1 MGVHGLKSQHIVVI
15 ASTNDFSPANYLV
28 NSFKKSGYE
37 LFVISDVKSVNSNF
51 VANGAV
57 NLEKILGKFQITP
70 QLIVFVEGGEMGIF
84 PTYFNR
90 FPCPKFWWGI
100 DTHNDYQKHLRIS
113 KLFDHSFI
121 AQKSYVEML
130 KTDGIESVSW
140 LPLAYPPSESK
151 VFNRT
156 IDISYVGST
165 NWSLYPKRG
174 DLLQAIS
181 DEFPNSSIGSK
192 SSKDM
197 LKVYESSKVVF
208 NHSLKNDINMRFFE
222 AMGSGAL
229 LFTNE
234 ILVNGLEDLFVAEE
248 DLVIYRDKGDLIS
261 KIRSILDNPGYLERI
276 AKSGMGKVRTFHT
289 YDNRAQEM
297 LRTSRQSFPQHS
309 EDHFAF
315 SGALLSMGFL
325 TDATSYFFTAANQ
338 EATGLRNRVI
348 LAIFRPYICLLL
360 IGMRLIHKIV
370 RLVGR
375 IL

>member
-1 MGVHGLKSQHIVVI
+1 LKSQHIVVI

-28 NSFKKSGYE
+28 NSFKKGGYE
-37 LFVISDVKSVNSNF
+37 VFVISDVKSVNANF
-51 VANGAV
+51 VTNGAV
-57 NLEKILGKFQITP
+57 NLEKILGKFNITP

-84 PTYFNR
+84 PTHFNR

-113 KLFDHSFI
+113 RLFDHSFI
-121 AQKSYVEML
+121 AQKSYVQML
-130 KTDGIESVSW
+130 ITDGIASVSW
-140 LPLAYPPSESK
+140 LPLAYPLSETK
-151 VFNRT
+151 VFSRT

-181 DEFPNSSIGSK
+181 DEFSNSSIGSK

-197 LKVYESSKVVF
+197 LKVYENSKVVF

-229 LFTNE
+229 LLTNE

-248 DLVIYRDKGDLIS
+248 DLIIYRDKSDLIS
-261 KIRSILDNPGYLERI
+261 RIRSILDDPVYLERI
-276 AKSGMGKVRTFHT
+276 AKSGMGKVRAFHT
-289 YDNRAQEM
+289 YDNRAKEM
-297 LRTSRQSFPQHS
+297 LRTSHQSFPQHG
-309 EDHFAF
+309 EDCFAF
-315 SGALLSMGFL
+315 SAALLSMGIL
-325 TDATSYFFTAANQ
+325 TEATSYFFTAANQ
-338 EATGLRNRVI
+338 EATGLRNKVL
-348 LAIFRPYICLLL
+348 LAIFRPYMYLLL
-360 IGMRLIHKIV
+360 MGMQLIQKIF
-370 RLVGR
+370 RLVRR